1 MRSVFDGRVG
11 MYLEEVLVKPVVM
24 IGIVQRNAHWY
35 I

>member
-11 MYLEEVLVKPVVM
+11 VYLEKLLVKPVVM
-24 IGIVQRNAHWY
+24 IETVQRNAHWY